1 MDGNGRET
9 FVIYLV
15 LAGEGP
21 MGGGRMQ
28 CALSRPSSLIQ
39 TLNRVEQK
47 QNSVINKNLY
57 MNTIGR
63 SQTLIGSE
71 LLEDKEIHNLNKILD
86 RIVKQL
92 SPEEQDKLEDAE
104 VFIGY
109 YHD

>member
-1 MDGNGRET
+1 MTNPGRN
-9 FVIYLV
+9 
-15 LAGEGP
+15 
-21 MGGGRMQ
+21 
-28 CALSRPSSLIQ
+28 Q
-39 TLNRVEQK
+39 T
-47 QNSVINKNLY
+47 I
-57 MNTIGR
+57 
-63 SQTLIGSE
+63 IGSE

>member
-1 MDGNGRET
+1 MFKR
-9 FVIYLV
+9 Y
-15 LAGEGP
+15 
-21 MGGGRMQ
+21 
-28 CALSRPSSLIQ
+28 S
-39 TLNRVEQK
+39 
-47 QNSVINKNLY
+47 KNLY
-57 MNTIGR
+57 MDTTGR

-71 LLEDKEIHNLNKILD
+71 LLEDKEIRNLNKILD